1 MTETNPSNQI
11 AFRIRL
17 LSELA
22 SFMTPTDL
30 ETFRGLC
37 DKATEDSLSEGD
49 VEALRV
55 LYSKFEYKPRNI

>member
-1 MTETNPSNQI
+1 
-11 AFRIRL
+11 
-17 LSELA
+17 
-22 SFMTPTDL
+22 MTPTDL

-37 DKATEDSLSEGD
+37 DKATEGSLSEGD